1 MSVSALGELVLS
13 TYPLLKTS
21 PAAPTQPAP
30 GAAEAPSTP
39 PSSSIATEP
48 LPEKDPIASDE
59 EPSTLEN
66 STPVK
71 DLAPSSPTST
81 LGLPS
86 LEPSAFIYSY
96 PIGSSFDPSPSP
108 SSDVDSPS
116 ISSSPPTATLQVFL
130 PRPLQKVSGWNEHG
144 PLPDWK
150 IRQQEALKPARQEG
164 QLRVSNMGFA
174 LMRFADREVRDKVLK
189 QVGARRSS

>member
-1 MSVSALGELVLS
+1 MS

-30 GAAEAPSTP
+30 GDAEAPSIP
-39 PSSSIATEP
+39 PSSSTATEP
-48 LPEKDPIASDE
+48 LPEKDPEASDE

-66 STPVK
+66 PTPVK
-71 DLAPSSPTST
+71 DVAPSSPTST
-81 LGLPS
+81 LGLPW
-86 LEPSAFIYSY
+86 LKPSAFIYSY
-96 PIGSSFDPSPSP
+96 PIESSSDTSPPP

-116 ISSSPPTATLQVFL
+116 ISSSSPATLQVFL

-189 QVGARRSS
+189 QVCCASLLLSVFSST